1 MISCSI
7 RKICHL
13 LRVVCWV
20 YPSLRVHMRK
30 KKTKKKKQKTKNK
43 KQKKE
48 RMKAHWYVCIW
59 YLAHW
64 ALMSSFEGCL
74 LGISIIEGS
83 YEIHIRAFTL

>member
-1 MISCSI
+1 MFLYDILLHQEDMSSFEGCLLGISIIEGS
-7 RKICHL
+7 
-13 LRVVCWV
+13 
-20 YPSLRVHMRK
+20 YE
-30 KKTKKKKQKTKNK
+30 KKKKQKTKNK